1 MKITDALRE
10 EHGIL
15 RAQLDAFEDS
25 LSSGADFSELRAK
38 GTRVAEGLLSHA
50 HIEDEVLFPALDSC
64 LGGGMGPLAVMRQEH
79 LEIEGS
85 LGRIGETQ
93 SLGALRDLVLPALTL
108 ARQHFL
114 KEDEMLFPMAE
125 QALDEGDLEQMT
137 ARFRERRNTEPL
149 A

>member
-15 RAQLDAFEDS
+15 LAQLDALEES
-25 LSSGADFSELRAK
+25 LSSGADFSEVRTKGVGVAK
-38 GTRVAEGLLSHA
+38 SLLSHA
-50 HIEDEVLFPALDSC
+50 HIEDEVLFPALESC

-85 LGRIGETQ
+85 LGRVGETQ
-93 SLGALRDLVLPALTL
+93 SLEALRDLVLPALTL

-114 KEDEMLFPMAE
+114 KEDGMLFPMAE
-125 QALDEGDLEQMT
+125 QALDESELEQMT
-137 ARFRERRNTEPL
+137 ATFRERRSTEPL
-149 A
+149 T